1 MIENFTPE
9 FGESVSLRNSRTDL
23 FLKMY
28 GKCKKDVLGKYAA
41 ADAPWTHISPRTDEK
56 SRPEPVT
63 FSWICDIPREKL
75 NIVLHI
81 SKTPDF
87 KNEITA
93 EIGALTAF
101 ARYNLE
107 VGQKYY
113 WYVENLG
120 EICEK
125 SGVTSFVTSD
135 EYPRMIYV
143 DGGGTNVRDLGGIT
157 NIDGVRVRQGL
168 LYRGASIDYNRS
180 LSDEGFRVLRE
191 DLGVKT
197 DLDLRLGDFSDEDPL
212 IRDER
217 ESWLERCFVRGSGYG
232 MAATDS
238 KAYADMAELF
248 GFMCRPEIYPAY
260 LHCRSGIDR
269 TGTVMYLLGLILRID
284 EEKLLLDYEISV
296 LGYDGW
302 HERRRELLTEEF
314 IGNLRP
320 LGDDGDDVYRL
331 AEIYFEKCLGLPD
344 ALIKLREIFLDE

>member
-1 MIENFTPE
+1 MIENFTPAC
-9 FGESVSLRNSRTDL
+9 GESVSLRNSRTEL
-23 FLKMY
+23 LLKMY
-28 GKCKKDVLGKYAA
+28 EKCKSDASGKYAA
-41 ADAPWTHISPRTDEK
+41 ADAPWTHISPRTDDR

-87 KNEITA
+87 TNEITA
-93 EIGALTAF
+93 EVGALTAF
-101 ARYNLE
+101 VWYNLE
-107 VGQKYY
+107 IGQKYY

-125 SGVTSFVTSD
+125 SEITSFVTAD
-135 EYPRMIYV
+135 EYPRMIYI
-143 DGGGTNVRDLGGIT
+143 DGAGTNVRDLGGIT

-168 LYRGASIDYNRS
+168 LYRGASIDYNRT
-180 LSDEGFRVLRE
+180 LSDEGFRILRE
-191 DLGVKT
+191 DIGIRT
-197 DLDLRLGDFSDEDPL
+197 DLDLRLGDFTEDDPL

-217 ESWLERCFVRGSGYG
+217 GAWLERCYVHGSGYR
-232 MAATDS
+232 MAATDP
-238 KAYADMAELF
+238 KAYVGMAELF
-248 GFMCRPEIYPAY
+248 DCMCRPEIYPAY

-314 IGNLRP
+314 IENLRL

-331 AEIYFEKCLGLPD
+331 AEIYFEKCLGLTD
-344 ALIKLREIFLDE
+344 AIIKLREIFLEE